1 MERTTIEDVNDARLF
16 AAPIP
21 ASAGLIINPPPIPTI
36 EPIIVENKPIS
47 FSPLLYWGN
56 LNLLTIHEPNT
67 NLF

>member
-36 EPIIVENKPIS
+36 EPIIVENKPIKKNIIK
-47 FSPLLYWGN
+47 FSPIN
-56 LNLLTIHEPNT
+56 LQYFRT
-67 NLF
+67 NQNCS